1 MCARNKLN
9 FSIAWK
15 CILSR
20 ASAFMPPPAVIFD
33 AFGTLIK
40 ISKGSSP
47 YRKILKIG
55 IEQGRRPQ
63 PRDGECILSLPMDLR
78 QAADFFGIS
87 VDPSVMVCL
96 ESNLSRELAD
106 IQAYSDG
113 ICAVRMLQDAG
124 VKVAVCSNLAKPYAA
139 AIERLYPMLDGYI
152 YSFQVGAVKPSF
164 KIYSHA
170 IQAVSASPAE
180 IWMIGDS
187 KECDCDGPTA
197 FGMRGFWLDRQGRSL
212 HSSLDQ
218 FAEGVLGFC

>member
-1 MCARNKLN
+1 
-9 FSIAWK
+9 
-15 CILSR
+15 
-20 ASAFMPPPAVIFD
+20 MPIPVVIFD
-33 AFGTLIK
+33 AFGTLIQ

-63 PRDGECILSLPMDLR
+63 PHDAECILSLPMDLR

-96 ESNLSRELAD
+96 ESDLGRELAD
-106 IQAYSDG
+106 IQAYPDG
-113 ICAVRMLQDAG
+113 IHAVRMLQDAG
-124 VKVAVCSNLAKPYAA
+124 VRVAVCSNLAKPYAA
-139 AIERLYPMLDGYI
+139 AIERLYPALDGYS
-152 YSFQVGAVKPSF
+152 YSFEVGAVKPYF

-170 IQAVSASPAE
+170 IRAVSASPAE
-180 IWMIGDS
+180 VWMIGDS

-197 FGMRGFWLDRQGRSL
+197 FGMRGFWLDRQGRSP

-218 FAEGVLGFC
+218 FAENVLGGCL

>member
-1 MCARNKLN
+1 M
-9 FSIAWK
+9 SV
-15 CILSR
+15 
-20 ASAFMPPPAVIFD
+20 PAVIFD

-40 ISKGSSP
+40 ISRGSSP

-63 PRDGECILSLPMDLR
+63 PRDAECILSLPMDLR
-78 QAADFFGIS
+78 QAANFFGIS
-87 VDPSVMVCL
+87 IDPSVMVRL
-96 ESNLSRELAD
+96 ESDLTRELAD
-106 IQAYSDG
+106 IQPYPDG
-113 ICAVRMLQDAG
+113 IHAVRLLQDAG

-139 AIERLYPMLDGYI
+139 AIERLYPMLDGYS

-164 KIYSHA
+164 KIYNHA
-170 IQAVSASPAE
+170 IHTVAASPAE
-180 IWMIGDS
+180 VWMIGDS

-212 HSSLDQ
+212 HSSLYQ